1 VPRHLHLAG
10 TGTVGAA
17 VQRWQQRSPT
27 SSGAAVQ
34 EPRKQIWVG
43 VVVCV
48 SVLVYCGG
56 QARAGRLVRIGTHAY
71 HTTVVVRGS
80 DCSFAS
86 SIQHLNYVFVCF
98 IFS

>member
-27 SSGAAVQ
+27 SSGAAV
-34 EPRKQIWVG
+34 RKQIWVG

-56 QARAGRLVRIGTHAY
+56 QARAGRLVRTIPLSWSVAATAVLQAPY
-71 HTTVVVRGS
+71 
-80 DCSFAS
+80 
-86 SIQHLNYVFVCF
+86 SI
-98 IFS
+98 